1 MAVIKDY
8 LDKLV
13 RSPDRSSIAM
23 MLPGILVCFL
33 VMMAGIYGAELIGV
47 LLIRFNFLPE
57 GSASP
62 ISGIFVAIT
71 IGILIRNTL
80 GLHLVF
86 KEGVAFSVKYALRL
100 GIILLGLRLS
110 LIEALKLGAWGIPLI
125 VICIS
130 CGLAVTLYFTKKL
143 QQSERLGTLIAC
155 GTGICGVTAIMAT
168 SPVIEAKENEISYA
182 VANITIFGLA
192 GMLFYPYLTHFFF
205 ADDPIKAGLFLGTAI
220 HDTAQVT
227 GSALIYDQMFHLERA
242 VDVAMVTKL
251 TRNLFI
257 IAVIPVVS
265 LLFFRS
271 SQQAVMRDG
280 SLDGSDMR
288 GEVSGASRLPKWYKL
303 IPLFVI
309 GFLLL
314 ALVRTL
320 GDMTLTKSGAAFGLL
335 SAEVWQSFYESSSSF
350 GTTYMLGIA
359 MAGVGLS
366 TDFSQFKG
374 LGMKPF
380 YIGLIAALSVGLV
393 SITLISLFGHLVT
406 A

>member
-1 MAVIKDY
+1 MKDY
-8 LDKLV
+8 LDKLAQSSS
-13 RSPDRSSIAM
+13 RSYVGT
-23 MLPGILVCFL
+23 MLPGIIICFL
-33 VMMAGIYGAELIGV
+33 VMMAGIYGAELIGA
-47 LLIRFNFLPE
+47 LLIKLNFLPE

-62 ISGIFVAIT
+62 VSGIFVAI
-71 IGILIRNTL
+71 ILGIIIRNTV
-80 GLHLVF
+80 GLHLIF
-86 KEGVAFSVKYALRL
+86 KEGTAFSVKYALRL
-100 GIILLGLRLS
+100 GIILLGFRLS
-110 LIEALKLGAWGIPLI
+110 LVEALKLGAWGIPLI

-182 VANITIFGLA
+182 VANITIFGLV

-205 ADDPIKAGLFLGTAI
+205 AEDPIKAGLFLGTAI

-227 GSALIYDQMFHLERA
+227 GSALIYDQMFHMEKA

-257 IAVIPVVS
+257 IAVIPLVS

-271 SQQAVMRDG
+271 SERATSGGSHTETKDG
-280 SLDGSDMR
+280 TNETSS
-288 GEVSGASRLPKWYKL
+288 LPKWYKL

-309 GFLLL
+309 GFLAL

-320 GDMTLTKSGAAFGLL
+320 GDMTLAKSGAA
-335 SAEVWQSFYESSSSF
+335 
-350 GTTYMLGIA
+350 
-359 MAGVGLS
+359 
-366 TDFSQFKG
+366 
-374 LGMKPF
+374 
-380 YIGLIAALSVGLV
+380 
-393 SITLISLFGHLVT
+393 
-406 A
+406 

>member
-1 MAVIKDY
+1 MRTIKKY
-8 LDKLV
+8 LDRIV
-13 RSPDRSSIAM
+13 HSSGRSSFAM
-23 MLPGILVCFL
+23 VLPGILVCFL
-33 VMMAGIYGAELIGV
+33 VMLAGIYGADLIGV
-47 LLIRFNFLPE
+47 LLIQFEFLPE

-62 ISGIFVAIT
+62 ISGIFVAI
-71 IGILIRNTL
+71 ILGILIRNTI
-80 GLHLVF
+80 GLHVIF
-86 KEGVAFSVKYALRL
+86 KEGTTFLVKYALKL

-110 LIEALKLGAWGIPLI
+110 LVEALKLGAWGMPLI

-182 VANITIFGLA
+182 VANITVFGLV
-192 GMLFYPYLTHFFF
+192 GMLFYPYLTHLLF

-227 GSALIYDQMFHLERA
+227 GSALIYDQMFHMEKA

-257 IAVIPVVS
+257 IAVIPLVS

-271 SQQAVMRDG
+271 SERATSGGSHTETKDG
-280 SLDGSDMR
+280 TNETSS
-288 GEVSGASRLPKWYKL
+288 LPKWYKL

-309 GFLLL
+309 GFLAL

-320 GDMTLTKSGAAFGLL
+320 GDMTLANSGAAFGFL
-335 SAEVWQSFYESSSSF
+335 SSDTWQSFYESSSSF

-366 TDFSQFKG
+366 TDLSQFKG

-393 SITLISLFGHLVT
+393 SVTLVSLFGHLVVV
-406 A
+406 